1 MCCCLSA
8 PWIIL
13 ARGSRIPRPSVSQG
27 CSREASRESS
37 RDTSPV
43 RSFPPLGKYPQPLS
57 CMAVPAPRYVRL
69 TNPCLLRLACSWPP
83 CSPFLWL
90 SPHLPPWRVD
100 QCVSGLHTGK
110 IQAWLSLVWSTQSR
124 KVCDAQCLEAI
135 LERHSWVWIFFGNY
149 MFLFS
154 LQRLLL
160 GYLSAGS
167 AVIQNFLPSQW
178 IILVCKEKIHSIMSP

>member
-1 MCCCLSA
+1 MCCCLPA

-57 CMAVPAPRYVRL
+57 CMAVPALRYVRL
-69 TNPCLLRLACSWPP
+69 MNPCLLRLACSWPP

-90 SPHLPPWRVD
+90 CPHLPPWRVD
-100 QCVSGLHTGK
+100 QCVNGLHTGK
-110 IQAWLSLVWSTQSR
+110 IRAWLSSVWSTQSR

-135 LERHSWVWIFFGNY
+135 LERRSWVWIFFGNY
-149 MFLFS
+149 VVSLFIAALIAWVLECRVS
-154 LQRLLL
+154 CC
-160 GYLSAGS
+160 SKFS
-167 AVIQNFLPSQW
+167 T
-178 IILVCKEKIHSIMSP
+178 